1 VLTDDSNALLAALDR
16 QVAHLEWLAELAE
29 ECGFEE
35 MAVDVRCDIAVID
48 GWREAFQPIP
58 AVLQ

>member
-1 VLTDDSNALLAALDR
+1 VLTDDPAALLAALDR
-16 QVAHLEWLAELAE
+16 QLAHLEWLAELAE

-35 MAVDVRCDIAVID
+35 MAVDIRCDITVID
-48 GWREAFQPIP
+48 GWREALQPVP